1 MLARISLITLGV
13 ADVAKVMSFYEQ
25 LGFVRS
31 KSKPDRGQFFK
42 AGLVVLALFD
52 RDALKD
58 GGEAG
63 DLWTGNCGAIAQN
76 LPSEAAVDAMMA
88 RVSRW
93 RGYPG
98 ASCQDLLGR
107 L

>member
-1 MLARISLITLGV
+1 MSARIGLITLGV
-13 ADVAKVMSFYEQ
+13 ADAAKATSFYEQ

-31 KSKPDRGQFFK
+31 RTASQTAISD
-42 AGLVVLALFD
+42 LVVLALFD

-93 RGYPG
+93 RGYPS

>member
-1 MLARISLITLGV
+1 MKRIDMLARISLITLGV

-31 KSKPDRGQFFK
+31 KSKPDRDQFFK

-58 GGEAG
+58 DG
-63 DLWTGNCGAIAQN
+63 
-76 LPSEAAVDAMMA
+76 
-88 RVSRW
+88 
-93 RGYPG
+93 
-98 ASCQDLLGR
+98 
-107 L
+107 